1 MEPIQPIHVTD
12 EYTPYSIIPMMYPTN
27 GTLLSDWPEYLSQR
41 TYRFVAFS
49 SVTHLLIGRRHLKS
63 FALIYTWA
71 SEGSLLIVMGFNY
84 VNYFFTNGRVS
95 NVPTDVST

>member
-49 SVTHLLIGRRHLKS
+49 SVTHLLIGWRHLNS
-63 FALIYTWA
+63 FALIYTW
-71 SEGSLLIVMGFNY
+71 VMGFNS
-84 VNYFFTNGRVS
+84 VKLVS
-95 NVPTDVST
+95 VIPLLMSEFNMYLLM